1 MPKKILIC
9 EDDERLAK
17 VLSDLLKD
25 KGYEPFIEL
34 VEEKSCTES
43 CIEGRVQEAV
53 LRTQP
58 DYFITDGLRGR
69 YDCVIEAARRAKPGV
84 IPIVFAANADLILA
98 ARDKSYAAFQKHR
111 IEEVLEF
118 IEIG

>member
-69 YDCVIEAARRAKPGV
+69 YDCVIEAARRAKPD
-84 IPIVFAANADLILA
+84 IISIVFSASEDLIMF
-98 ARDKSYAAFQKHR
+98 ARDQGYVAFQKPK
-111 IEEVLEF
+111 IEGVLEF
-118 IEIG
+118 IGRG